1 MRGRGSIANLI
12 PWVLDVAWREV
23 DSCIRRDQTPQ
34 NMARSVGPRCRIA
47 FPVRQQEKTA
57 QVGIAH
63 KRL

>member
-1 MRGRGSIANLI
+1 MWRGGKLTAASA
-12 PWVLDVAWREV
+12 
-23 DSCIRRDQTPQ
+23 RDQTPQ